1 MLKRIFEFFII
12 IIISLAIVLPVR
24 FFLVQPFFVKGSSME
39 PNFANGEY
47 LIINELIYRIDSPQR
62 GEVVVFKYPSDP
74 RQYYIKRIIGLS
86 GETIEIRDGYLKI
99 YNQAKPEG
107 FILDESKY
115 LSPSEKTPGE
125 YKITLKDD
133 EYFVL
138 GDNRIASFDSRRWG
152 PLPKE
157 YIIGRAWLR
166 AWPIAKAAVLSFD

>member
-1 MLKRIFEFFII
+1 MLKRLFEFFII
-12 IIISLAIVLPVR
+12 VIISLAIVLPVR

-74 RQYYIKRIIGLS
+74 RQYYIKRIIGLP
-86 GETIEIRDGYLKI
+86 GETIEIRDSYLKI

-115 LSPSEKTPGE
+115 LSPGDKTPGE

-138 GDNRIASFDSRRWG
+138 GDNRQASFDSRRWG
-152 PLPKE
+152 PLIRK
-157 YIIGRAWLR
+157 YIVGRAWLR
-166 AWPIAKAAVLSFD
+166 AWPIAKAEVIKFE